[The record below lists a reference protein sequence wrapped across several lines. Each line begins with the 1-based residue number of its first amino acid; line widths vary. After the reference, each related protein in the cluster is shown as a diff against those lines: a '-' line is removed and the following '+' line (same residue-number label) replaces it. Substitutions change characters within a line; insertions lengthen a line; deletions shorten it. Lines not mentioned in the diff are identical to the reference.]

1 MEVKSAWEMKDASQ
15 TCEPGGRGQRSAL
28 EGAEMGPLAVR
39 ACTSEECQKMKC
51 EDPGKEV

>member
-39 ACTSEECQKMKC
+39 ACTSEECQKMNC